1 MTTTDPGLTAEQQRL
16 SLSTAAAKNLSTTT
30 KSVPQMQGI
39 SPRWLLKVLPF
50 VEAKGG
56 AYRVNRRLSYAVG
69 DGIITFTSV
78 GSEIRVV
85 PQELCELPLLRGFE
99 DEAALTALANR
110 FEQRDY
116 QPGDVISEIG
126 TPTDQ
131 IVLIAHGKVSQI
143 GRGQYGDDVNL
154 GVLADGQYFGEQVL
168 AGQDGE
174 WAFTTRAL
182 THTTVLTMSR
192 ATFNQ
197 LNGDIQPLR
206 EHIAQQ
212 VASPSQAQNK
222 HGEAEIK
229 LASGHDGE
237 PQLPGTFVD
246 YELRPREYELS
257 VAQTIVRVHTR
268 VADLYSQPMDQ
279 VEQQIRL
286 TIEALRERQE
296 FELVN
301 NRDFGLLANA
311 DLKQRIHTKSG
322 PPTPDDMD
330 ELISRRRK
338 TKYILAHPKAIAAIG
353 REQNKRGLVPQLT
366 EVNGTQVTS
375 WRGIP
380 ILPCD
385 KLQISESGTTSI
397 IAMRV
402 GEENQG
408 VIGLHQT
415 GIPDEYEPGLNVRF
429 MGIDEHAV
437 IKYLVSTYYSAA
449 ILVPDALGVLE
460 HVEIGR

>member
-1 MTTTDPGLTAEQQRL
+1 VTVVDPAGVEEARL

-30 KSVPQMQGI
+30 KSAPQMQGV

-69 DGIITFTSV
+69 DGRITFTSV
-78 GSEIRVV
+78 GNEIRVV
-85 PQELCELPLLRGFE
+85 PQELCELPLLRGFD

-110 FEQRDY
+110 FEQREY
-116 QPGDVISEIG
+116 EPGDVIAELG
-126 TPTDQ
+126 APADQ
-131 IVLIAHGKVSQI
+131 VVLIAHGKVSQV
-143 GRGQYGDDVNL
+143 GRGPYGDEVSL
-154 GVLADGQYFGEQVL
+154 GVLADGAYFGETVL
-168 AGQDGE
+168 AGQDGD
-174 WAFTTRAL
+174 WQFTARAL
-182 THTTVLTMSR
+182 TATTVLTISR
-192 ATFNQ
+192 ETFAR
-197 LNGDIQPLR
+197 LNGDIRPLR
-206 EHIAQQ
+206 EHIAQATSGPQ
-212 VASPSQAQNK
+212 QAQNK

-229 LASGHDGE
+229 LAAGHDGE
-237 PQLPGTFVD
+237 PRLPGTFVD

-257 VAQTIVRVHTR
+257 VAQTILRVHTR

-279 VEQQIRL
+279 VEHQLRL

-296 FELVN
+296 HELVN
-301 NRDFGLLANA
+301 NSDFGLLANA
-311 DLKQRIHTKSG
+311 DLKQRIHTRSG

-338 TKYILAHPKAIAAIG
+338 TKYILAHPKAVAAIG
-353 REQNKRGLVPQLT
+353 REASKRGLYPQLV
-366 EVNGTQVTS
+366 EVDGAKVTS

-385 KLQISESGTTSI
+385 KLQISENGTTSI
-397 IAMRV
+397 IAMRT

-408 VIGLHQT
+408 VVGLHQT

-437 IKYLVSTYYSAA
+437 IKYLVSAYYSAA